1 MKATPM
7 PDTRL
12 FTFSAAAT
20 VLLFA
25 ASAQQVS
32 APWQLIWSDE
42 FSGAAN
48 TYPDSTKWTYDSGAG
63 GWGNAE
69 LQTCCSAGSNTAP
82 GAIRDPPTP
91 SWTAT
96 EIW

>member
-32 APWQLIWSDE
+32 APWHLI
-42 FSGAAN
+42 
-48 TYPDSTKWTYDSGAG
+48 
-63 GWGNAE
+63 
-69 LQTCCSAGSNTAP
+69 
-82 GAIRDPPTP
+82 
-91 SWTAT
+91 
-96 EIW
+96 